1 LRLHAARRI
10 RLLAWPDTTGRRHR
24 RANRPFGVLVVV
36 AADDLLAP
44 HDGQTLLAGDG
55 LELHQRLR
63 DGLELLSVGRQ
74 DLPRLLLALGDDAAD
89 LLIDEPRRLLGHV
102 LALGDGVAEEDLLL
116 VVVVPQRPQD
126 LAHAPLGHHAAGQ
139 IGRLHDVARR
149 ASVQV
154 LLAVDDLLGNA
165 ATEAHGDL
173 GLTPL
178 L

>member
-1 LRLHAARRI
+1 MSRHGNLTTSRNKIEPLQITPQPLDLTLLSTSHLRLKLHDAQRV
-10 RLLAWPDTTGRRHR
+10 RLLAWPDTTGRWHR
-24 RANRPFGVLVVV
+24 RANWALGVLVIV

-102 LALGDGVAEEDLLL
+102 LAL
-116 VVVVPQRPQD
+116 
-126 LAHAPLGHHAAGQ
+126 
-139 IGRLHDVARR
+139 
-149 ASVQV
+149 
-154 LLAVDDLLGNA
+154 
-165 ATEAHGDL
+165 
-173 GLTPL
+173 
-178 L
+178 